1 MTKLSTLTAST
12 ALSRTVPAS
21 LAGGAT
27 LPVTARKILA
37 VNEQIAGSTFNIPYT
52 AESDYVQENAATGTD
67 AAGGAFTLANSAGA
81 AIDANTRL
89 LIHADGANGS
99 TEIVDE
105 RGITL
110 FGTGCAYFDGTSYWK
125 VPGSY
130 KMAFG
135 TTQDF
140 TVELWARGIGNG
152 VNTQRLISV
161 ADAASSVES
170 FFISWNGSNLFST
183 LVNGGAWTSIGSC
196 SPDIWYHIAVVRRSG
211 VYYTYLNGVAGM
223 TSSAGSS
230 LGAQSITIGAARDG
244 TNPFSG
250 WQDQIRISKVA
261 RYTGAFTPPTGAF
274 TTDPDTVYLFQFDDG
289 HGSQFIRDA
298 SASGH
303 EVSLGAGFLSSVQTK
318 FGSTSMVPPGGSSA
332 AFAARSKKHS
342 DFMLGADN
350 FTLDAWVYAS
360 SLASSQTLVDFG
372 SYALRVSFD
381 TASGQFKIYLSSN
394 GSSYDLAN
402 GTAFGALAAMTW
414 THVAVSRSGSSVY
427 CFVGGVLGA
436 TVSVGSSA
444 IATGTSYGLV
454 LGNDLNVSNTPWGGY
469 IDEVRVKRGQA
480 VWTSNFTPPSSP
492 YTTDDYTVLLLHFE
506 GANGDKVT
514 LDSSESSYGNNGF
527 GDATTPWLQFR
538 SGAALSS
545 AQSRGGN
552 STYVALNG
560 VDQYLNM
567 TYATPGA
574 GHPLYFATWE
584 QVCIEGWFYWA
595 NTGNNGCLYAIN
607 DSSDTAA
614 YRHYL
619 LLNSGTPTLQIG
631 GSVVATGPAFT
642 AIGWHHFAV
651 VRDGRGW
658 CVYSDGIAG
667 TIVSPQINPA
677 YHASNTCTLCLGTYT
692 ATSNWLNGG
701 YDSIRVTHG
710 KPRYTANFTPGNL
723 TQDADT
729 ALLWVFNGASGQK
742 RVKELSKNTALIP
755 ATGARTVRDGC
766 WLTPRGALTCSSIRS
781 KFGTASMLST
791 TSTSASVYMDN
802 ASLISTLGQG
812 GTGKTIESW
821 VYIADY
827 SATRCLFFIGS
838 ADGSVTYMR
847 LQIQATTGYLFG
859 EVAESSSSSMTA
871 TSSTA
876 VPKNQWVHVAVYF
889 GPGGDG
895 TYLLINGTNV
905 GSTSGTYSNY
915 TTGST
920 RISIGARADGTS
932 PFNGYIDE
940 FRLSIGGRSFS
951 PLPTLPYGQQY
962 ATGPFWVAT
971 KPGTSSLDLSAFSSI
986 DNAAF
991 TGAEP
996 ATTTLR
1002 FLISTD
1008 AYATALKVWNGS
1020 AWVSSGYAMSWN
1032 AGAGTLTTGATAAQ
1046 LNAAGNSWTQLAA
1059 GLVALDVSDIASL
1072 NIVAVLATANQTY
1085 TPVLDAITLTMD
1097 EYVEMTPGSDY
1108 TVRFKDTAP
1117 VAQPMTVTR
1126 TKPGTGNVSV
1136 TYLP

>member
-52 AESDYVQENAATGTD
+52 AENDYVQENAATGTD

-81 AIDANTRL
+81 AIDANTKL
-89 LIHADGANGS
+89 LIHADGVHGS

-110 FGTGCAYFDGTSYWK
+110 FGNSCAYFDGASYWK

-130 KMAFG
+130 KTAFG
-135 TTQDF
+135 TAQDF

-152 VNTQRLISV
+152 VNTQRLVSV

-183 LVNGGAWTSIGSC
+183 LVNGGSGWTSIGSC
-196 SPDIWYHIAVVRRSG
+196 SPDSWYHIAVVRRSG

-250 WQDQIRISKVA
+250 WQDQIRISKIA

-289 HGSQFIRDA
+289 HGSQFVRDA
-298 SASGH
+298 SRSGN
-303 EVSLGAGFLSSVQTK
+303 EIGIYGSAAISTTRAK
-318 FGSTSMVPPGGSSA
+318 FGSSSL
-332 AFAARSKKHS
+332 AFTTTS
-342 DFMLGADN
+342 DFMYPNTTKDYGEFALTTDD
-350 FTLDAWVYAS
+350 FTVDFWVYLT
-360 SLASSQTLVDFG
+360 SLSGEGYVFSG
-372 SYALRVSFD
+372 G
-381 TASGQFKIYLSSN
+381 TAFSPLITVNSAPSNAVYLYLSSN
-394 GSSYDLAN
+394 GSSWDLAN
-402 GTAFGALAAMTW
+402 KVSIGSIATGVW
-414 THVAVSRSGSSVY
+414 THIALVRSGTNVY
-427 CFVGGVLGA
+427 GFVNGVLGGTVAASTASLWPSARRPQFGRYNGVA
-436 TVSVGSSA
+436 TA
-444 IATGTSYGLV
+444 F
-454 LGNDLNVSNTPWGGY
+454 LGNL
-469 IDEVRVKRGQA
+469 DEVRLKRGQA

-492 YTTDDYTVLLLHFE
+492 YTTDDYTVLLCHFE

-514 LDSSESSYGNNGF
+514 LDSSESSYGINGF
-527 GDATTPWLQFR
+527 GDTTTPFLELR
-538 SGAALSS
+538 NGAALST
-545 AQSRGGN
+545 AQTRGGN
-552 STYVALNG
+552 STSLALNG
-560 VDQYLNM
+560 TNQYANI
-567 TYATPGA
+567 TCATPSA
-574 GHPLYFATWE
+574 GHPLYFAAWE
-584 QVCIEGWFYWA
+584 QFCIEGWFYQSNFTGTQRYWSLSNASNTPA
-595 NTGNNGCLYAIN
+595 NQLNTYVTTGGVP
-607 DSSDTAA
+607 TF
-614 YRHYL
+614 
-619 LLNSGTPTLQIG
+619 GTGAVDI
-631 GSVVATGPAFT
+631 ATGPTLSA
-642 AIGWHHFAV
+642 GWNHIAV

-658 CVYSDGIAG
+658 TVYSNGVAG
-667 TIVSPQINPA
+667 TTAQPQTNPA
-677 YHASNTCTLCLGTYT
+677 YASEVHTLCLGSWIGSGNFLSG
-692 ATSNWLNGG
+692 AI
-701 YDSIRVTHG
+701 DCFRITHG

-742 RVKELSKNTALIP
+742 WVKELSKNTALIQ
-755 ATGARTVRDGC
+755 ATGARTVRDGRFIEPV
-766 WLTPRGALTCSSIRS
+766 LTSGSQSL
-781 KFGTASMLST
+781 LST
-791 TSTSASVYMDN
+791 TAKFGIGSLYAGIINGNYYRIGHQADFCPTGDYTFDLWVRPTSTGLNSAIFDKRTGTISTSSYMMYFAANKIAWQHFN
-802 ASLISTLGQG
+802 A
-812 GTGKTIESW
+812 GT
-821 VYIADY
+821 
-827 SATRCLFFIGS
+827 
-838 ADGSVTYMR
+838 
-847 LQIQATTGYLFG
+847 ATTIVGTTTLTAGAWYHVAVTLSGTTLRLFVNGVQEATGAVISGLTGSPTAYLVIGNQFDG
-859 EVAESSSSSMTA
+859 TA
-871 TSSTA
+871 PATSYIDELRISSTA
-876 VPKNQWVHVAVYF
+876 RWTANFTP
-889 GPGGDG
+889 
-895 TYLLINGTNV
+895 
-905 GSTSGTYSNY
+905 
-915 TTGST
+915 
-920 RISIGARADGTS
+920 
-932 PFNGYIDE
+932 
-940 FRLSIGGRSFS
+940 
-951 PLPTLPYGQQY
+951 PTLPYGQQY

-1008 AYATALKVWNGS
+1008 AYASALKVWNGS

-1032 AGAGTLTTGATAAQ
+1032 AGAGTLTTAATAAQ
-1046 LNAAGNSWTQLAA
+1046 LSAAGNSWAQLAA

-1097 EYVEMTPGSDY
+1097 EYVEMIPGSDY